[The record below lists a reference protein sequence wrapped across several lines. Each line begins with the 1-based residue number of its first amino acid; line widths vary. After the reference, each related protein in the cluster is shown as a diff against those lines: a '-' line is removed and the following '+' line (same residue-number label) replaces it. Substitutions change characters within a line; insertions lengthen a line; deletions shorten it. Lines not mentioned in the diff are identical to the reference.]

1 MKQTRVFD
9 HVARLHILNAH
20 FPVVGII
27 YANSG
32 TDFRYKNNTDFNLGV
47 HTGEKREDSRHHCE
61 IFAFLEVVCI
71 CMTSTLFKKAANR
84 SCRHNE
90 STSQG
95 IWVGQ

>member
-47 HTGEKREDSRHHCE
+47 HTGEKSEDSRTLE
-61 IFAFLEVVCI
+61 IFRC
-71 CMTSTLFKKAANR
+71 
-84 SCRHNE
+84 
-90 STSQG
+90 
-95 IWVGQ
+95 